1 MGMNIGTENSFPP
14 AKEGDP
20 IKWVPLL
27 ELVSEINAEM
37 LRGFLESEGIPV
49 QVRRSKKFS
58 SVTAVYYSTLAK
70 FVEFDIYVSSTCF
83 DKATQLLGEIQ
94 ENEDQE
100 SEEDDVQLVWDDA
113 GELQEV
119 MLSPDKP
126 CPACAKMGIEHD
138 SGKNYPGFEVSIF
151 MFLMMFLIPVVVLL
165 IFSFLDT
172 GLSMTFVFAGTFLL
186 VGILLVY
193 FWLKEQS
200 EKWYCTHCKK
210 EWHK

>member
-1 MGMNIGTENSFPP
+1 MNNSAENSAPP
-14 AKEGDP
+14 ANEGDP
-20 IKWVPLL
+20 IKWVSLMEVVP
-27 ELVSEINAEM
+27 EINAEM

-70 FVEFDIYVSSTCF
+70 FVEFDIYVCSTCF

-94 ENEDQE
+94 AEEEQE
-100 SEEDDVQLVWDDA
+100 SEEDDVQLVRDDA
-113 GELQEV
+113 GELQELL
-119 MLSPDKP
+119 LSPDKP
-126 CPACAKMGIEHD
+126 CPACSMMGIEHD
-138 SGKNYPGFEVSIF
+138 DGKNFPGFEVSIF
-151 MFLMMFLIPVVVLL
+151 LFLIMFLLPIVALVF
-165 IFSFLDT
+165 FSFLDT
-172 GLSMTFVFAGTFLL
+172 GLSMALVIAGTVFL
-186 VGILLVY
+186 VGILFVY